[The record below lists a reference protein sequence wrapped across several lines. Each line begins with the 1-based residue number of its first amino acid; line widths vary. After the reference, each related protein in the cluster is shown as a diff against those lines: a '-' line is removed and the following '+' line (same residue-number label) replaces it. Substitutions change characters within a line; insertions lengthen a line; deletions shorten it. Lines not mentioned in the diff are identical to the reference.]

1 MLRDLEAP
9 KLTDLS
15 RRLFLTAGAAVGGG
29 LMLNFTALLPT
40 KAQSGGV
47 ATVEL
52 NAFVTIGADGY
63 VTIVAKNPECGQ
75 GIKTMLPMLIAEELD
90 VDWDMVRVVQADA
103 NAEKYGGQVAGGSNA
118 TPNHWEPIRRVGAVG
133 RQMLVLAAA
142 KAWACP
148 TGECR
153 TTAGAV
159 LHPISGRRL
168 QYADLVEA
176 AYTIPMPDPASVTLK
191 PASEYR
197 IIGKPISGVDNP
209 KIVTGQPLFGIDVTV
224 PNMAY
229 ASFEKCP
236 VFGGKVASANLD
248 EVKAQPG
255 VQQAF
260 IVEGGSNLNGL
271 LGGVAIVADTW
282 WQAEKAREVLKV
294 VWNEGPTAGH
304 SSAGFAAQAE
314 ALSKQP
320 ATRTIRKDGDA
331 AAALG
336 RAAKVVEAAYHYPF
350 ISHATLE
357 PQNCTAA
364 VTGDKIEIWAPSQ
377 NPQPGIALVADTLG
391 VPPANVTVHM
401 IRCGGGFGRRLANDY
416 MVEAAWIA
424 RQAGRPV
431 KLVWSRKDDMQHDF
445 YRPAGWHYL
454 KGGLDAS
461 GRLTALSDHFV
472 TFTRNDAIAP
482 SADMGVREFPAELV
496 ENLTYESS
504 SIPFG
509 VPTGPLRAPG
519 SNALGFVFQSF
530 IDELAHAAGK
540 DPVQFRLDILGEPR
554 RLSDPPPPA
563 APLRPGIP
571 AQMGFHT
578 GRMAAVLKAAAEMSG
593 WGKRTLPART
603 GMGVAFYFS
612 HRGYVAH
619 VVQVSVALDGA
630 IKIDKVWAAADV
642 GRVIIN
648 PSGAVQQIQGAA
660 LDGMGSS
667 LYQEI
672 TIENGRTQQT
682 NFHEHGWL
690 RIDQAPDI
698 EVRFLNP
705 PEYEPTGLGEPSL
718 PPVIPALCNAI
729 FAATGKRI
737 RKLPI
742 DTAELRA
749 TVA

>member
-1 MLRDLEAP
+1 MLRDLDAP
-9 KLTDLS
+9 AAPDLS
-15 RRLFLTAGAAVGGG
+15 RRLFLKAGAAAGGG
-29 LMLNFTALLPT
+29 LMLSFTALVPT
-40 KAQSGGV
+40 RAQNGGV
-47 ATVEL
+47 ATAEL
-52 NAFVTIGADGY
+52 NAFVKIGADGY
-63 VTIVAKNPECGQ
+63 VTIISKNPECGQ

-90 VDWDMVRVVQADA
+90 VDWEMVRIEQADA
-103 NAEKYGGQVAGGSNA
+103 DAAKYGPQVAGGSNA
-118 TPNHWEPIRRVGAVG
+118 TPTNWEPIRRVGAVG
-133 RQMLVLAAA
+133 RAMLVAAA
-142 KAWACP
+142 ARAWACP

-159 LHPISGRRL
+159 LHPVSGRRL
-168 QYADLVEA
+168 DYADLVEA
-176 AYTIPMPDPASVTLK
+176 AYTIPMPDPAGVTLK
-191 PASEYR
+191 RASEYR
-197 IIGKPISGVDNP
+197 IIGRPIGGVDNH

-229 ASFEKCP
+229 AAFEKCP
-236 VFGGKVASANLD
+236 VFGGKVVSANLD
-248 EVKAQPG
+248 EVRARPG

-260 IVEGGSNLNGL
+260 VVEGGANLNGL

-294 VWNEGPTAGH
+294 VWSEGPTAGD

-320 ATRTIRKDGDA
+320 ATRIIRKDGDA
-331 AAALG
+331 ATALG
-336 RAAKVVEAAYHYPF
+336 QAAKVVEAAYAYPF

-357 PQNCTAA
+357 PQNCTAS
-364 VTGDKIEIWAPSQ
+364 VSGDKVEIWAPTQ
-377 NPQPGIALVADTLG
+377 NPAPGITLVAETLG
-391 VPPANVTVHM
+391 VDRANITVHM

-424 RQAGRPV
+424 RQAGKPV

-445 YRPAGWHYL
+445 YRPAGFHYL
-454 KGGLDAS
+454 KGGVDAQ
-461 GRLTALSDHFV
+461 GRLTALSDHFI
-472 TFTRNDAIAP
+472 TFTRGGNIAP

-496 ENLTYESS
+496 PNLTYESS

-540 DPVQFRLDILGEPR
+540 DPLQFRLDILGEPR
-554 RLSDPPPPA
+554 QLAGPPPPA
-563 APLRPGIP
+563 NPLPPGVP
-571 AQMGFHT
+571 AQLGFHT
-578 GRMAAVLKAAAEMSG
+578 GRMAECVRAAAEMSG
-593 WGKRTLPART
+593 WGRRTLPART
-603 GMGVAFYFS
+603 GLGVAFYFS

-619 VVQVSVALDGA
+619 VVQASVALDGG
-630 IKIDKVWAAADV
+630 IRIDKVWSAVDV
-642 GRVIIN
+642 GRLIIN
-648 PSGAVQQIQGAA
+648 PSGALHQIQGAA
-660 LDGMGSS
+660 LDGIGSA

-672 TIENGRTQQT
+672 TIADGRTQQT

-690 RIDQAPDI
+690 RIDQAPDV
-698 EVRFLNP
+698 EVKFLTP
-705 PEYEPTGLGEPSL
+705 QEYEPTGLGEPAL
-718 PPVIPALCNAI
+718 PPVLPALRNAI

-737 RKLPI
+737 RRLPI